1 MCVCGGGGFTV
12 LTHRGR
18 LADIPVDR
26 INTTTTTDLLQ
37 SRTLGS
43 SDGTVPGKRHLT
55 LHILTPVSNITYV
68 SCASAVFRI
77 VLT

>member
-1 MCVCGGGGFTV
+1 MCVEGGFTV
-12 LTHRGR
+12 LTQRGR

-26 INTTTTTDLLQ
+26 INTTTTDLLQ

-55 LHILTPVSNITYV
+55 LHIQTPVSNITYV

-77 VLT
+77 VLTLT